1 MSVCACVYPSA
12 AEVNQSTH
20 FEKHLRNL
28 RPGYDWVPAPEQTA
42 AAAAANGQQSAEAA
56 GLDGSQQQQQQQA
69 GRWLWRHMSAELL
82 HKCNMEPAEVEVR
95 AGG

>member
-1 MSVCACVYPSA
+1 MCVCTLA

-42 AAAAANGQQSAEAA
+42 AAAADGQQSTEAA
-56 GLDGSQQQQQQQA
+56 GPEGSQQQQQQRV
-69 GRWLWRHMSAELL
+69 GHWLRRHMSEELL
-82 HKCNMEPAEVEVR
+82 HKCNMEPAEVEVSA
-95 AGG
+95 AGGVC